1 MEKVFVDTSALY
13 ALVSTRDDDHERAVT
28 LWDNLAQSYR
38 PLITNNYALAEC
50 FALVQNRLGFD
61 FVRYLKY
68 EVVPSLEIA
77 WIDEEQHE
85 AAINYV
91 ISANRRSLSLVD
103 CSAFES
109 MRRLGVSTVFAF
121 DEHFREQGFKVI
133 P

>member
-28 LWDNLAQSYR
+28 LWDSLAQSYR

-50 FALVQNRLGFD
+50 FALVQNRLGLD
-61 FVRYLKY
+61 FVRYLQY

-85 AAINYV
+85 AAINHV
-91 ISANRRSLSLVD
+91 LSANRRNLSLVD
-103 CSAFES
+103 CASFET
-109 MRRLGVSTVFAF
+109 MHAMEIDTVFTF
-121 DEHFREQGFKVI
+121 DEHFREQGFNVI